1 MYLSK
6 ITMSISHQK
15 GTTASLKE
23 ISIFPPS
30 HLYMFHICER
40 KSIYFLICWPIIS
53 KKKST
58 MSTLIVF
65 LTQKWNGKD
74 DSFAYLLIFFPKYV
88 FCVWLCLFVFYV
100 HFCFVY
106 RFASLADR
114 RRLLLQS
121 HKEHASFQSDFSAK
135 STVSRCVHKFYQVRD
150 IKYKY
155 RVSMFKMLPI
165 VTASK
170 VIAVWLVIISD
181 FT

>member
-1 MYLSK
+1 MERMTLSP
-6 ITMSISHQK
+6 
-15 GTTASLKE
+15 
-23 ISIFPPS
+23 IF
-30 HLYMFHICER
+30 L
-40 KSIYFLICWPIIS
+40 
-53 KKKST
+53 
-58 MSTLIVF
+58 
-65 LTQKWNGKD
+65 
-74 DSFAYLLIFFPKYV
+74 FFFSKYV

-155 RVSMFKMLPI
+155 RVSMSTMLPI
-165 VTASK
+165 VPAS
-170 VIAVWLVIISD
+170 IRSLQFGWLSFPILHSPMC
-181 FT
+181 